1 MRSPGGKRHGMGMTK
16 PGYVYLMANRRH
28 GKTYLGVTS
37 DLVRRAYQHR
47 NKLIEG
53 YSKEHDCILLVWFEA
68 HDDIQNAR
76 AREWK
81 LKKWRREW
89 KIELIEERN
98 SEWNDL
104 FDDIA

>member
-1 MRSPGGKRHGMGMTK
+1 MTRS
-16 PGYVYLMANRRH
+16 GYVYLMANRRR

-37 DLVRRAYQHR
+37 NLVQRVYQHR

-53 YSKEHDCILLVWFEA
+53 YSKEHDCSLLVWFET
-68 HDDIQNAR
+68 HDDIQDAR

-89 KIELIEERN
+89 KIALIEEGN
-98 SEWNDL
+98 PEWRDL
-104 FDDIA
+104 YHDIV

>member
-1 MRSPGGKRHGMGMTK
+1 MTK
-16 PGYVYLMANRRH
+16 AGYVYLMANRRR

-37 DLVRRAYQHR
+37 NLVQRAYQHR

-53 YSKEHDCILLVWFEA
+53 YSKEHDCSLLVWFEA
-68 HDDIQNAR
+68 HDDIQDAR

-89 KIELIEERN
+89 KIALIEERN
-98 SEWNDL
+98 PEWRDL
-104 FDDIA
+104 YHDIV